1 MAIGRVNRLALLT
14 LMVLAAMAIATTAGV
29 AGSTRAAP
37 YWEPCKTAA
46 KPRTRPEN
54 LSRPPQTVT
63 RQDHLVAVVT
73 TNCGRF
79 DIALD
84 ARRAPRIVNSFAF
97 LARSG
102 FYDGLLF
109 YRVVPH
115 FVIEGGSPRNEGTG
129 GPGYHVT
136 EPPPAGFHYR
146 LGTVGMTKRA
156 EEPSGRAGSDF
167 FIVTG
172 RGSYIKD
179 RYAILGHISNGLATI
194 ERIAALA
201 TYSGRPSQPVRI
213 DSIRIRRGS

>member
-1 MAIGRVNRLALLT
+1 MAIGRVVRLVLLT
-14 LMVLAAMAIATTAGV
+14 LAVLMAMSIAMVGV
-29 AGSTRAAP
+29 VEGSTRAAP
-37 YWEPCKTAA
+37 SWEPCTAAA

-63 RQDHLVAVVT
+63 RRDHLAAVVT

-84 ARRAPRIVNSFAF
+84 ARRARRIVNSFVY
-97 LARSG
+97 LARTG
-102 FYDGLLF
+102 FYDGLLL

-115 FVIEGGSPRNEGTG
+115 FVIEGGSPRNRAAG

-136 EPPPAGFHYR
+136 EPPPPGFHYR
-146 LGTVGMTKRA
+146 LGTVGMARRA
-156 EEPSGRAGSDF
+156 VEPYGRAGSIF

-172 RGSYIKD
+172 QERYIQD
-179 RYAILGHISNGLATI
+179 QYAILGQVSSGLATI

-201 TYSGRPSQPVRI
+201 TESERPSQPVMI
-213 DSIRIRRGS
+213 YSIRIRRGS